1 MVSIFFKL
9 FERLVGIVE
18 IEIVLQ
24 LALETPSLQ
33 KRQVV
38 STDGVL
44 EFSHLENRQPSF
56 GPINV
61 ALALLDLLAEPDGSA
76 VVHLDVIIF
85 LLGSLFFLTLATD
98 GGK

>member
-9 FERLVGIVE
+9 FERLVGIVQVK
-18 IEIVLQ
+18 IVLQ

-44 EFSHLENRQPSF
+44 EFSHLENR
-56 GPINV
+56 
-61 ALALLDLLAEPDGSA
+61 
-76 VVHLDVIIF
+76 
-85 LLGSLFFLTLATD
+85 
-98 GGK
+98 